1 MQVNVL
7 LQGKQSLALDFGAD
21 DTIQHVKMKIEEEED
36 IPQLMQ
42 RVIFAGVTQDDG
54 RLLTAL
60 APGPLITLSVVAS
73 DTIYNVI
80 VVNHKGKRHN
90 VDTRASD
97 TIFHVKSK
105 TPGYFH
111 IIDQV
116 KVKGYDNEHR
126 TLWDYYI
133 RPGETL
139 NIAVRAGIK
148 IHYQGGVHPQV
159 GSFEV
164 LGNDTI
170 EDIQATLAGLRI
182 PYDQQR
188 FIVQCVRP
196 RSRSRSREQFP
207 SGPPRMLDTEFQ
219 ARAEQ
224 RRVHAMRGPV

>member
-7 LQGKQSLALDFGAD
+7 LEDKQSLALDFGAD

-36 IPQLMQ
+36 IPQVMQ
-42 RVIFAGVTQDDG
+42 RVIFAGVTQMDG
-54 RLLTAL
+54 QLLTAL

-80 VVNHKGKRHN
+80 VVNHNGKPHN
-90 VDTRASD
+90 VDARASD
-97 TIFHVKSK
+97 TIFNVKSR
-105 TPGYFH
+105 TPGYSH
-111 IIDQV
+111 IIDKV

-126 TLWDYYI
+126 TLWDCDI
-133 RPGETL
+133 HPDETL

-148 IHYQGGVHPQV
+148 INYQSLVGSGCFHS

-164 LGNDTI
+164 LGNETI
-170 EDIQATLAGLRI
+170 EDIRAKLAGLGI
-182 PYDQQR
+182 PYNQQR

-207 SGPPRMLDTEFQ
+207 SGPPRMLDTEIRP
-219 ARAEQ
+219 RAES
-224 RRVHAMRGPV
+224 PF